1 MSVEEA
7 LAMLALDQ
15 LAKERVEPGKDPP
28 KCETG
33 PHTPTGPN
41 GQVQCSIRFPWDT
54 QMELTLGEKCY
65 AYSMDGYDIYYLVLQ
80 IVTHYHCAI
89 INYQ

>member
-1 MSVEEA
+1 MNNQNECVDCGHIECSYSQ
-7 LAMLALDQ
+7 D
-15 LAKERVEPGKDPP
+15 
-28 KCETG
+28 
-33 PHTPTGPN
+33 
-41 GQVQCSIRFPWDT
+41 QCSIRFPWDT

-80 IVTHYHCAI
+80 IVTHYYCAI